1 MKKIIKLFIVSC
13 LGLFSLFS
21 SAQHTGKDQ
30 FEYPPIK
37 CVGKDLI
44 NFGIKITDDCYN
56 LNDIVNRKVQK
67 WFKAQDSLAESYF
80 DTNKLIQIYLERFK
94 KLQNIALTGVS
105 MIRVNEAGNYFY
117 LKYDDSLDVEKLFYR
132 EKLGGEEK
140 ELFNSKQYKA
150 GDMKINYL
158 EPSFDG
164 KKIAIGFN
172 ENDDFSSKI
181 KIYDLEIRKILDDE
195 ITNINPDFGGIEWL
209 PDNSGFI
216 YLYFPE
222 VDRSKPGFKK
232 KSFSVLHKI
241 GENSANI
248 TPIFGADK
256 SLEISA
262 DFYPKVKIGSSKDK
276 YIIGYVASSDD
287 YYDSFIAEMSDVIK
301 GKSNWKPFFKKEDK
315 IFYDQGELR
324 GEEFIF
330 RQGKLKGNCLAKVH
344 IESPDFNNPV
354 ILVEGTR
361 EDPIIKFE
369 VTRDY
374 IFFARSLYGANVSL
388 FKISSENELTQLNPP
403 FTPGDISFFG
413 ESLSHNEIGIGMDGW
428 TSDYT
433 RYIIDINGNFHKEP
447 LSTEGEYP
455 DFANIISEQIIVSSH
470 DGIEVPMSLV
480 YKKGIRRNSDNEVFI
495 FVYGAYGESLNPF
508 FSPIFLDWAAQ
519 GGILAFPH
527 VRGGGEKGKEW
538 HEQGMKNFK
547 YNSWKDLIACT
558 EALIDMKLTKEGL
571 ISLYTSSAGGISAAM
586 AVNERPDLY
595 SSFIAEV
602 PRLNPFGLES
612 SSTASSTSYLEYGT
626 VKDSS
631 EYVGLIKMDPYL
643 NIKPNTA
650 YPATLIMP
658 SYNDDRIP
666 LWDNGKY
673 IAKLQKNNTANTPIL
688 MDIDYDSGHETL
700 GDYNETI
707 RLYSKIF
714 SFAKSNMKN

>member
-1 MKKIIKLFIVSC
+1 MKLFLNNLI
-13 LGLFSLFS
+13 LLPLFCYSQEKQINQLI
-21 SAQHTGKDQ
+21 
-30 FEYPPIK
+30 YPNINGEIK
-37 CVGKDLI
+37 NEIK
-44 NFGIKITDDCYN
+44 FGVKVTDDFYN
-56 LNDIVNRKVQK
+56 LNDIENEKVK
-67 WFKAQDSLAESYF
+67 EWFKLQDSLAEVYF
-80 DTNKLIQIYLERFK
+80 DTIKSMQKYLERFK
-94 KLQNIALTGVS
+94 QLQNTSQSKLSLIS
-105 MIRVNEAGNYFY
+105 INEAGNYFY
-117 LKYDDSLDVEKLFYR
+117 LKKCDSLGMEKLFYKQ
-132 EKLGGEEK
+132 KLDAEEI
-140 ELFNSKQYKA
+140 ELFDPNHYA
-150 GDMKINYL
+150 GEDKEISYL
-158 EPSFDG
+158 KPSFDG
-164 KKIAIGFN
+164 KKIAIGFI
-172 ENDDFSSKI
+172 ENNDFSSKI
-181 KIYDLEIRKILDDE
+181 KIYDLVAGKFLNDE

-222 VDRSKPGFKK
+222 VDASKPDFKK

-241 GENSANI
+241 GEDSINTS
-248 TPIFGADK
+248 PIFGADTN
-256 SLEISA
+256 LEISA

-287 YYDSFIAEMSDVIK
+287 YYDSFIAEMSNVIN
-301 GKSNWKPFFKKEDK
+301 GKPDWKPFFKKEDK
-315 IFYDQGELR
+315 IYYDQGELR

-330 RQGKLKGNCLAKVH
+330 RQGKLKGNSLAK
-344 IESPDFNNPV
+344 INISSPDFNNPI
-354 ILVEGTR
+354 ILAEGTKD
-361 EDPIIKFE
+361 DPITNFGLTK
-369 VTRDY
+369 DH
-374 IFFARSLYGANVSL
+374 IFFTRSLYGANVSI
-388 FKISSENELTQLNPP
+388 FKISSGNQFTQLNLP
-403 FTPGDISFFG
+403 FTPGYISFFG
-413 ESLSHNEIGIGMDGW
+413 ESLSHNAMGVGLDGW

-433 RYIIDINGNFHKEP
+433 RYIIDEKGNIQKEA
-447 LSTEGEYP
+447 LSTESEHH
-455 DFANIISEQIIVSSH
+455 DFADIISEQVMISSH

-480 YKKGIRRNSDNEVFI
+480 YKKGIKKNSENEVFI
-495 FVYGAYGESLNPF
+495 FVYGAYGESLSPF

-538 HEQGMKNFK
+538 HEQGMKNLK

-558 EALIDMKLTKEGL
+558 EALIDMNLTKEGL
-571 ISLYTSSAGGISAAM
+571 ISLYTNSAGGVTAAM

-626 VKDSS
+626 VKDSA

-643 NIKPNTA
+643 NIKPNTHF
-650 YPATLIMP
+650 PATLIMP

-673 IAKLQKNNTANTPIL
+673 IAKLQKYNTANSPIL
-688 MDIDYDSGHETL
+688 MDIDYDSGHETF

>member
-1 MKKIIKLFIVSC
+1 MKTFMKLFLTNYLI
-13 LGLFSLFS
+13 LLPLFCYSQEKQINQLI
-21 SAQHTGKDQ
+21 
-30 FEYPPIK
+30 YPNISGEIK
-37 CVGKDLI
+37 HEIK
-44 NFGIKITDDCYN
+44 FGEKVTDDFYN
-56 LNDIVNRKVQK
+56 LNDIENEKVK
-67 WFKAQDSLAESYF
+67 EWFKLQDSLAEVYF
-80 DTNKLIQIYLERFK
+80 DTIKSMQKYLKRFK
-94 KLQNIALTGVS
+94 QLQNTTQSKVS
-105 MIRVNEAGNYFY
+105 MISVNEAGNYFY
-117 LKYDDSLDVEKLFYR
+117 LKKDDSLGMEKLFY
-132 EKLGGEEK
+132 KQNLDAEEI
-140 ELFNSKQYKA
+140 ELFDAKHYAS
-150 GDMKINYL
+150 GDKEISYL
-158 EPSFDG
+158 KPSFDG
-164 KKIAIGFN
+164 KKIAIGFI
-172 ENDDFSSKI
+172 ENNDFSSKI
-181 KIYDLEIRKILDDE
+181 KIYDLEAGKFLNDE

-222 VDRSKPGFKK
+222 VDASKPDFKK

-241 GENSANI
+241 GEDNI
-248 TPIFGADK
+248 NARPIFGADTN
-256 SLEISA
+256 LEISA

-287 YYDSFIAEMSDVIK
+287 YYDSFITKMSDVIN
-301 GKSNWKPFFKKEDK
+301 GKPDWKPFFKKDDK
-315 IFYDQGELR
+315 IYYDQGELR

-330 RQGKLKGNCLAKVH
+330 RQGKLKGNSLAK
-344 IESPDFNNPV
+344 INISSPDFNNPI
-354 ILVEGTR
+354 ILAEGTKD
-361 EDPIIKFE
+361 DPITKFE
-369 VTRDY
+369 VTKDH
-374 IFFARSLYGANVSL
+374 IFFTRSLYGANVSL
-388 FKISSENELTQLNPP
+388 FKISSGNQLTQLDLP
-403 FTPGDISFFG
+403 FTPGYISFFG
-413 ESLSHNEIGIGMDGW
+413 ESLSHNNMGVGLDGW

-433 RYIIDINGNFHKEP
+433 RYIIDEKGNFQKEA
-447 LSTEGEYP
+447 LSNESEYQ
-455 DFANIISEQIIVSSH
+455 DFADIISEQVMVSSH

-480 YKKGIRRNSDNEVFI
+480 YKKGIKKNSDNEVFI
-495 FVYGAYGESLNPF
+495 FVYGAYGESLSPF

-538 HEQGMKNFK
+538 HEQGMKNLK

-558 EALIDMKLTKEGL
+558 EALIDMNLTKEGL
-571 ISLYTSSAGGISAAM
+571 ISLYTNSAGGVTAAM

-626 VKDSS
+626 VKDSA

-643 NIKPNTA
+643 NIKPNTH

-673 IAKLQKNNTANTPIL
+673 IAKLQKYNTTNLPIL
-688 MDIDYDSGHETL
+688 MDIDYDSGHETF

>member
-1 MKKIIKLFIVSC
+1 MKLFLINY
-13 LGLFSLFS
+13 LILFSIICLS
-21 SAQHTGKDQ
+21 QEKQ
-30 FEYPPIK
+30 INKLVYPIIHGEIK
-37 CVGKDLI
+37 NEIK
-44 NFGIKITDDCYN
+44 FGVRVTDDFYN
-56 LNDIVNRKVQK
+56 LNEIENKEIQE
-67 WFKAQDSLAESYF
+67 WFKSQDSLAEAYF
-80 DTNKLIQIYLERFK
+80 DENESMQKYLERLNE
-94 KLQNIALTGVS
+94 LQNTTQFRVR

-117 LKYDDSLDVEKLFYR
+117 LKKEDSLGMEKLFYR
-132 EKLGGEEK
+132 QKLDAEEK
-140 ELFNSKQYKA
+140 ELFDPKHYSS
-150 GDMKINYL
+150 GDKEISYL
-158 EPSFDG
+158 KPSFDG
-164 KKIAIGFN
+164 KKIAIGFI
-172 ENDDFSSKI
+172 ENNDFSSKI
-181 KIYDLEIRKILDDE
+181 KIYDLEAGKFLNDE
-195 ITNINPDFGGIEWL
+195 IRNINPDFGGIEWL

-222 VDRSKPGFKK
+222 VDVSKPDFKK

-241 GENSANI
+241 GEDNINNSL
-248 TPIFGADK
+248 IFGADTN
-256 SLEISA
+256 LEISA

-287 YYDSFIAEMSDVIK
+287 YYDSYIAEMSDVIN
-301 GKSNWKPFFKKEDK
+301 GKPDWKPFFKKEDK
-315 IFYDQGELR
+315 IYYDQGELR

-330 RQGKLKGNCLAKVH
+330 RQGKLKGNSLAK
-344 IESPDFNNPV
+344 INISSPDFINPI
-354 ILVEGTR
+354 ILAKGTKD
-361 EDPIIKFE
+361 DPITNFGLTK
-369 VTRDY
+369 DY
-374 IFFARSLYGANVSL
+374 IFFTRSLYGANVSI
-388 FKISSENELTQLNPP
+388 FKISSGNHFTQLDLP
-403 FTPGDISFFG
+403 FTPGYISFFG
-413 ESLSHNEIGIGMDGW
+413 ESLSHNTMGVGLDGW

-433 RYIIDINGNFHKEP
+433 RYIIDEKGNIQKEA
-447 LSTEGEYP
+447 LSTESEYH
-455 DFANIISEQIIVSSH
+455 DFADIISEQLMVSSH

-480 YKKGIRRNSDNEVFI
+480 YKKGIKKKSDNEVFI
-495 FVYGAYGESLNPF
+495 FVYGAYGESLSPF

-538 HEQGMKNFK
+538 HEQGMKNLK
-547 YNSWKDLIACT
+547 YNSWKDLIVCT
-558 EALIDMKLTKEGL
+558 EALIEMNLTKEGL
-571 ISLYTSSAGGISAAM
+571 ISLYTNSAGGVTAAM

-626 VKDSS
+626 VKDSA

-643 NIKPNTA
+643 NIKPDTH

-673 IAKLQKNNTANTPIL
+673 IAKLQKYNTANSPIL
-688 MDIDYDSGHETL
+688 MDIDYDSGHETF

>member
-1 MKKIIKLFIVSC
+1 MKTFMKLFLTNYLI
-13 LGLFSLFS
+13 LFPIFCYS
-21 SAQHTGKDQ
+21 QEKQINQ
-30 FEYPPIK
+30 FLYPIIYGEIK
-37 CVGKDLI
+37 HEIK
-44 NFGIKITDDCYN
+44 FGVKVTDDFYN
-56 LNDIVNRKVQK
+56 LNDIENKKVQE
-67 WFKAQDSLAESYF
+67 WFKLQDSVAEAYF
-80 DTNKLIQIYLERFK
+80 DTNESMQKYLDRFK
-94 KLQNIALTGVS
+94 ELQNSVQTRVS

-117 LKYDDSLDVEKLFYR
+117 LKKDDSLGMEKLFYKQ
-132 EKLGGEEK
+132 KLDAEEK
-140 ELFNSKQYKA
+140 ELFDPNQYASGEK
-150 GDMKINYL
+150 GISYL
-158 EPSFDG
+158 KPSFDG

-172 ENDDFSSKI
+172 ENNEFSSKI
-181 KIYDLEIRKILDDE
+181 KIYDLEASKFLNDE

-222 VDRSKPGFKK
+222 VDTSKPDFKK

-241 GENSANI
+241 GENSVNV
-248 TPIFGADK
+248 TPIFGSNANLK
-256 SLEISA
+256 ISA
-262 DFYPKVKIGSSKDK
+262 DFYPKVKIGSSEDK

-287 YYDSFIAEMSDVIK
+287 YYESFIAEMSDVIN
-301 GKSNWKPFFKKEDK
+301 GKPNWKPFFKKDDK
-315 IFYDQGELR
+315 IYYDQGELR

-330 RQGKLKGNCLAKVH
+330 RQGKLKGNSLAK
-344 IESPDFNNPV
+344 INILSPDFNNPI
-354 ILVEGTR
+354 ILAEGTKD
-361 EDPIIKFE
+361 DPITNFGLTK
-369 VTRDY
+369 DH
-374 IFFARSLYGANVSL
+374 IFFTRSLYGANVSL
-388 FKISSENELTQLNPP
+388 FKISSGNQFTQLDLP
-403 FTPGDISFFG
+403 FMPGYISFFG
-413 ESLSHNEIGIGMDGW
+413 ESPSHNKIGIGMDGW

-433 RYIIDINGNFHKEP
+433 RYIIDENSNFQKEP
-447 LSTEGEYP
+447 LSNEGEYL
-455 DFANIISEQIIVSSH
+455 DFANIISEQIMVSSH

-480 YKKGIRRNSDNEVFI
+480 YKKGIKKNSDNEVFI
-495 FVYGAYGESLNPF
+495 FVYGAYGESLSPF

-538 HEQGMKNFK
+538 HEQGMKNLK
-547 YNSWKDLIACT
+547 YNSWKDLLACT
-558 EALIDMKLTKEGL
+558 EALIDMNLTKKGL
-571 ISLYTSSAGGISAAM
+571 ISLYTSSAGGVTAAM

-612 SSTASSTSYLEYGT
+612 SSNASSTSYLEYGT
-626 VKDSS
+626 VKDSV
-631 EYVGLIKMDPYL
+631 EYVGLTKMDPYL
-643 NIKPNTA
+643 NIKPDTT

-673 IAKLQKNNTANTPIL
+673 IAKLQKFNTANTPIL
-688 MDIDYDSGHETL
+688 MDIDYDSGHETF